1 MRNAP
6 YAVVAVDSGV
16 ESISASVTPQ
26 RARVVFDEETSF
38 RTSIIVFKATCIS
51 GNEDDFATRSL
62 TSVETYVHS

>member
-26 RARVVFDEETSF
+26 RARVVFDGETSF
-38 RTSIIVFKATCIS
+38 KTSIMVFEAACIS
-51 GNEDDFATRSL
+51 GNDDDFATRSL
-62 TSVETYVHS
+62 KLFEIFVYP